1 MPSVTLSIKHWGNGL
16 GVRLPA
22 SIAKAAHLL
31 ADMEVKIMVE
41 KGCEAIK
48 PLKGKPLSFELRLE
62 LFALEQHGGV
72 AMETNEWQG
81 VESRECEKIN
91 RYEIGWYVV

>member
-1 MPSVTLSIKHWGNGL
+1 MPSVTLSIKHWCNGL

-41 KGCEAIK
+41 KGCVVIK
-48 PLKGKPLSFELRLE
+48 PLKDKPLSLEQRLE
-62 LFALEQHGGV
+62 LFDPEQHGGE
-72 AMETNEWQG
+72 AMETKELLG
-81 VESRECEKIN
+81 VEK
-91 RYEIGWYVV
+91 W